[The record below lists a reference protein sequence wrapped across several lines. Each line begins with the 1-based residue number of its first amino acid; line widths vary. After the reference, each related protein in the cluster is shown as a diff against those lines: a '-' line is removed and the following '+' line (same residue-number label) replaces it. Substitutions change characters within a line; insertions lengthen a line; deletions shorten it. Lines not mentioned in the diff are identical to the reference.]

1 MHEIVEQILGYLRGM
16 WRYRWYALAVAWTIS
31 LGGWFFVHR
40 LPDQFE
46 ASARVYVDTQSILRP
61 LLRGLTVDVNPDSQI
76 QLMTR
81 TLLSRPNLEKVARMT
96 DLDLKARDNAQMDV
110 LLDRLGKHISL
121 RSLGRENL
129 YTIGFEDKD
138 PGFAKKVV
146 QSLLTIF
153 VENALGETRQDS
165 DTAQRFLDKQIAE
178 YEARLLAAEERLKNF
193 KRQNVD
199 MMPQSGQDHYSKM
212 QEMGGQLAAARLEL
226 KQIEQRRDTLKAQ
239 LDGDTATFGVGPKP
253 VIAQEGPASI
263 TDSAPVDGRIKMME
277 EKLDQLL
284 LQYTEKHPDVIAVRQ
299 TIADLR
305 KQREKEIAEIR
316 AAAAAAAKAASSN
329 GGEPVQDGNPYL
341 QQLRMM
347 LTAEE
352 GNAAASRVRVE
363 EFERRLAE
371 MQRMVNSVP
380 EVEAQL
386 KALNRDYDVTRQ
398 NYDQL
403 LARRESARLSQQAG
417 QTNEDIK
424 FKVID
429 PPRVPNEPTGPNR
442 VGLMSGVFGG
452 AIIGGIAVAFL
463 ISQLRPTFDSRRML
477 TDLTGLPV
485 LGMVSMVVSPDTIRR
500 QRYGLAGFVGMGM
513 LLVLTFGGLLAAQLT
528 GHRLI

>member
-16 WRYRWYALAVAWTIS
+16 WRYRWYSLAVAWTIS

-96 DLDLKARDNAQMDV
+96 DLDLKARDSTQMDV
-110 LLDRLGKHISL
+110 LLDRLSKHISL

-193 KRQNVD
+193 KRQNVEL
-199 MMPQSGQDHYSKM
+199 MPQSGQDHYTKM
-212 QEMGGQLAAARLEL
+212 QEMGGQLSAARLDL

-253 VIAQEGPASI
+253 VITQDGPVSI
-263 TDSAPVDGRIKMME
+263 TDSAPVDGRIKAME
-277 EKLDQLL
+277 EKLDLLL
-284 LQYTEKHPDVIAVRQ
+284 LQYTDKHPDVIAVRQ

-305 KQREKEIAEIR
+305 KQRDKELAEIR
-316 AAAAAAAKAASSN
+316 AAAAAAAKASGS
-329 GGEPVQDGNPYL
+329 GGEPAQEGNPYL
-341 QQLRMM
+341 QQVRML
-347 LTAEE
+347 LTTEE
-352 GNAAASRVRVE
+352 GNVAAARVRVE

-380 EVEAQL
+380 EIEAQL

-442 VGLMSGVFGG
+442 VALMSGVFV
-452 AIIGGIAVAFL
+452 ASILGGIAVAFL
-463 ISQLRPTFDSRRML
+463 VSQLRPTFDSRRML
-477 TDLTGLPV
+477 TDFTGLPV
-485 LGMVSMVVSPDTIRR
+485 LGMVSIVVSPATIRR